1 MTFVLDENLSRQLA
15 RGMREFG
22 EDVGHILD
30 HFSEGADDETWLP
43 YVGDNELTLITRD
56 LKIRWRPA
64 ELRALREH
72 KVGAFFLGGKNR
84 SRCDLIQQ
92 LVRNWVRIKGYAA
105 SERRPFALRVPP
117 KGTKLTRIEL
127 G

>member
-1 MTFVLDENLSRQLA
+1 MTFVLDENLSPRLA

-22 EDVGHILD
+22 EDVAHILD
-30 HFSEGADDETWLP
+30 HFSEATGDEMWLP
-43 YVGDNELTLITRD
+43 YVGDNHLTLITRD

-72 KVGAFFLGGKNR
+72 EVGAFFLGGKNR

-92 LVRNWVRIKGYAA
+92 LIRNWPRIKGYAE
-105 SERRPFALRVPP
+105 SEHRPFALRVPP
-117 KGTKLTRIEL
+117 RGTKFTRIEL